1 MDNEQLVARINAGID
16 TADNMLLLYQQ
27 NKGLIYTIAK
37 KYSGLA
43 ELDDL
48 AQEGYIGLCE
58 AVSHYDNAAGVKFS
72 SYAGTVIR
80 RHMQRYIHGNSAV
93 SMSEHMSALLHQYNR
108 LCSAFIAR
116 YDRKPTDRE
125 VCHYL
130 ELSGKTLVL
139 LKKAVEMSRTASLD
153 VPISEEDGETT
164 LCDTLKA
171 DYDTEQ
177 EVLERVQQE
186 QLKETIWKAVD
197 SLPERQADIIRKRYA
212 EGKTL
217 QETGESIGITRERVR
232 QEEYKTFRALRNPRR
247 FERLHSFADDVIYN
261 QALHGN
267 GVERFNNTWTSSTE
281 NVALKMISKSW
292 KDELKKLK
300 SGIY

>member
-1 MDNEQLVARINAGID
+1 MDNEQLVTRINAGID

-27 NKGLIYTIAK
+27 NKGLIYIIAK

-58 AVSHYDNAAGVKFS
+58 AVSHYEPAAGVKFS
-72 SYAGTVIR
+72 SYAGKVID
-80 RHMQRYIHGNSAV
+80 RHMKRYIYGNSAV
-93 SMSEHMSALLHQYNR
+93 TIPEHMNALLHQYNR
-108 LCSAFIAR
+108 LCSSFIAR
-116 YDRKPTDRE
+116 YGRKPTDTE
-125 VCHYL
+125 ICHYL
-130 ELSGKTLVL
+130 GLNGKQLAL
-139 LKKAVEMSRTASLD
+139 LKKAAQMSRTASLD
-153 VPISEEDGETT
+153 APISGEDGEAT
-164 LCDTLKA
+164 LCDTVEA
-171 DYDTEQ
+171 DCNTEE

-197 SLPERQADIIRKRYA
+197 SLPECQADVIRQRYA

-217 QETGESIGITRERVR
+217 QATGDSIGITRERVR
-232 QEEYKTFRALRNPRR
+232 QEEYKAFRALRSPYR
-247 FERLHSFADDVIYN
+247 FERLHSFADSMIYN

-281 NVALKMISKSW
+281 RVALEM
-292 KDELKKLK
+292 
-300 SGIY
+300 Y

>member
-37 KYSGLA
+37 KYGGLA

-80 RHMQRYIHGNSAV
+80 RHMQRYIHGNSVV

-116 YDRKPTDRE
+116 YDRKPTDME
-125 VCHYL
+125 ICHYL

-139 LKKAVEMSRTASLD
+139 LKKAVEMSHTASLD
-153 VPISEEDGETT
+153 VPIGEENGETT

-171 DYDTEQ
+171 DCNTEQ

-197 SLPERQADIIRKRYA
+197 SLPEGQADIIRKRYA

-232 QEEYKTFRALRNPRR
+232 QEENKAFRVLRNSRR
-247 FERLHSFADDVIYN
+247 FERLHSFADSMIYSR
-261 QALHGN
+261 ALRGN

-292 KDELKKLK
+292 EDELKKLK

>member
-93 SMSEHMSALLHQYNR
+93 SMSEHMSTLVYEYNR
-108 LCSAFIAR
+108 LRNAFIAR

-125 VCHYL
+125 ICHYL
-130 ELSGKTLVL
+130 ELSGKQLAL
-139 LKKAVEMSRTASLD
+139 LKKAAQMSHTASLD
-153 VPISEEDGETT
+153 MPIGEEDGKAT

-232 QEEYKTFRALRNPRR
+232 QEEYKAFRALRNPRR
-247 FERLHSFADDVIYN
+247 FERLHSFADSMIYSR
-261 QALHGN
+261 ALRGN
-267 GVERFNNTWTSSTE
+267 GVERFNTTWTSSTE
-281 NVALKMISKSW
+281 DVALKMISKSW
-292 KDELKKLK
+292 EDELRKLK

>member
-1 MDNEQLVARINAGID
+1 MENEQLVARINAGID
-16 TADNMLLLYQQ
+16 TANNMLLLYQQ

-37 KYSGLA
+37 KYSGLV
-43 ELDDL
+43 ELEDL

-80 RHMQRYIHGNSAV
+80 RHMQRYIHGNNAV
-93 SMSEHMSALLHQYNR
+93 SMSEHMSTLVYEYNR
-108 LCSAFIAR
+108 LCNAFIAR

-130 ELSGKTLVL
+130 ELSGKTLAL

-164 LCDTLKA
+164 LCDMLKA
-171 DYDTEQ
+171 DYDTER

-232 QEEYKTFRALRNPRR
+232 QEEYKAFRVLRNPRR